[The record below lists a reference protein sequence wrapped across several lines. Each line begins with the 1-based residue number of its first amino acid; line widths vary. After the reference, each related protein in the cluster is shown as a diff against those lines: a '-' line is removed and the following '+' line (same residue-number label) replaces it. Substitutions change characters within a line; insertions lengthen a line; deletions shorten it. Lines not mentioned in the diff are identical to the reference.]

1 MVCPAAT
8 SLRPSAEFNSS
19 HRASHGLI
27 VHGSMPRPEMLDQ
40 FLARG
45 EVSGRDAYRQKIRQ
59 HFAKTGMVRSLT
71 KALRPSTLMNL
82 ANFVSLSRTMASDS
96 WIQSLSH
103 HTASM
108 IVLGSRRGDDAPIKR
123 MNEYQTVYSNTL
135 SIIVLYCSSLTSIG
149 LIPKSVIALL
159 T

>member
-1 MVCPAAT
+1 
-8 SLRPSAEFNSS
+8 
-19 HRASHGLI
+19 
-27 VHGSMPRPEMLDQ
+27 MPRPEMLDQ

-71 KALRPSTLMNL
+71 KAPRPSCLRNL
-82 ANFVSLSRTMASDS
+82 ASFVGLSRFIASDS
-96 WIQSLSH
+96 WIQPLSH

-123 MNEYQTVYSNTL
+123 MDEHQTAYSNTL
-135 SIIVLYCSSLTSIG
+135 SIIVLYCSSLMSIG
-149 LIPKSVIALL
+149 LIPNSVIALL

>member
-1 MVCPAAT
+1 
-8 SLRPSAEFNSS
+8 
-19 HRASHGLI
+19 
-27 VHGSMPRPEMLDQ
+27 
-40 FLARG
+40 
-45 EVSGRDAYRQKIRQ
+45 
-59 HFAKTGMVRSLT
+59 
-71 KALRPSTLMNL
+71 
-82 ANFVSLSRTMASDS
+82 MASDS

-108 IVLGSRRGDDAPIKR
+108 IVLGSRQGDDAPIKR
-123 MNEYQTVYSNTL
+123 MDEYQTAYSKTL